1 MVSEDASQ
9 LERLRRVLG
18 TQDTAWLLNR
28 LRTRL
33 EQKGSLTG
41 TVTKQSA
48 STAERMAVSRLFG
61 NRVRTGSSATV
72 SLEMLDAQLR
82 RGAWPD
88 GLESAVVALT
98 GPVIGPDVR
107 RAERE
112 GWDEASRVLR
122 QVTGVHLQLANW
134 AEQAERMGTLK
145 RAVRTPAEASR
156 LAGQLAMLAKSLP
169 AEGEV
174 LGVLAARLFGD
185 AHALDPKTTLGAL
198 ATGLAA
204 ALGGRPNPSSAH
216 DRRDAWLAC
225 GVVVDDLSST
235 VIALGLPGGDS
246 SPTARALAVLSGS
259 GQPTVLTYRQ
269 LAVDDIGVCPEV
281 VWVCE
286 NPAVIA
292 SAADRLRGSAPAL
305 VCLNGQPGAAV
316 VRLLTRLIEGGSS
329 LRYHGDFDA
338 GGIRIARTLAR
349 MVPWSPWRFDEKHYR
364 AACAEGESF
373 SRFTGMVGDTPWD
386 PGLSAAMQEFRL
398 RVEEESVLQKLL
410 RDLGER

>member
-1 MVSEDASQ
+1 MSEDASHV
-9 LERLRRVLG
+9 ERLRGVLG
-18 TQDTAWLLNR
+18 TPDTAWLLNR
-28 LRTRL
+28 LRSRL

-41 TVTKQSA
+41 TVSKRSA
-48 STAERMAVSRLFG
+48 STAERIAVSRLFG
-61 NRVRTGSSATV
+61 NPVRTGSSATV
-72 SLEMLDAQLR
+72 SLEMLDAKLR

-98 GPVIGPDVR
+98 GPVIGPDER

-112 GWDEASRVLR
+112 AWDEASHVLR
-122 QVTGVHLQLANW
+122 QVTGIHLQLADW
-134 AEQAERMGTLK
+134 VEQAERWGTLK
-145 RAVRTPAEASR
+145 RAVRSPAEASR
-156 LAGQLAMLAKSLP
+156 LAGQLVMLAKALP

-198 ATGLAA
+198 AAGLAA
-204 ALGGRPNPSSAH
+204 ALGERPSPSSAH
-216 DRRDAWLAC
+216 DRREAWLAC

-246 SPTARALAVLSGS
+246 SPTARALAALSDS
-259 GQPTVLTYRQ
+259 GQPAVLTYRQ
-269 LAVDDIGVCPEV
+269 LAVDDIGVCPGV

-292 SAADRLRGSAPAL
+292 SAADRFRGSAPAL
-305 VCLNGQPGAAV
+305 VCVNGQPGAAV
-316 VRLLTRLIEGGSS
+316 VRLLSRLIEGGSR

-338 GGIRIARTLAR
+338 GGVSIARTLAR
-349 MVPWSPWRFDEKHYR
+349 RVPWSPWRFDEKHYR
-364 AACAEGESF
+364 AACAGGESF
-373 SRFTGMVGDTPWD
+373 SSFTGMVGETPWD

-398 RVEEESVLQKLL
+398 RVEEESVLQELL
-410 RDLGER
+410 EDLEER

>member
-1 MVSEDASQ
+1 
-9 LERLRRVLG
+9 
-18 TQDTAWLLNR
+18 
-28 LRTRL
+28 
-33 EQKGSLTG
+33 
-41 TVTKQSA
+41 
-48 STAERMAVSRLFG
+48 MAVARLFG
-61 NRVRTGSSATV
+61 NPVRTGSSATV
-72 SLEMLDAQLR
+72 SLAMLDAQLR

-88 GLESAVVALT
+88 GLESAVVALS
-98 GPVIGPDVR
+98 GPVIGPDER

-112 GWDEASRVLR
+112 AWDEASQELR
-122 QVTGVHLQLANW
+122 QVTGAHPHLAYW
-134 AEQAERMGTLK
+134 AEQAERTGTLK
-145 RAVRTPAEASR
+145 RAVKTPAEAIR
-156 LAGQLAMLAKSLP
+156 LGGQLVMLAKALP

-185 AHALDPKTTLGAL
+185 AHALDPKTTFGAL
-198 ATGLAA
+198 AASLAA

-216 DRRDAWLAC
+216 DRREVWLAC

-235 VIALGLPGGDS
+235 VIALGLPGGES
-246 SPTARALAVLSGS
+246 SPTARALAALSNS
-259 GQPTVLTYRQ
+259 GLPTVLTYRQ

-286 NPAVIA
+286 NPAVVA
-292 SAADRLRGSAPAL
+292 SAADRFRGSAPAL
-305 VCLNGQPGAAV
+305 ICVNGQPGAAV

-338 GGIRIARTLAR
+338 GGISIARTLAR
-349 MVPWSPWRFDEKHYR
+349 RVPWLPWRFDEKHYR

-373 SRFTGMVGDTPWD
+373 SSFTGTLGETPWD

-398 RVEEESVLQKLL
+398 RVEEESVLQELL